1 MIHFLSYRMKS
12 TLSQPVRDIAT
23 VEGTIKDQLTR
34 IHELEDEV
42 NELQHAMSNTASQL
56 TAARSEAHR
65 WRCVAEARIKEVD
78 SAREQLNVENIEEM
92 NSLRL
97 ELRELHK
104 KLEESQQQISVL
116 KSSGPARDSMTELVN
131 VLRNELE
138 EKDKQIDAYVRSLH
152 ELKVNKFPFKS

>member
-1 MIHFLSYRMKS
+1 MKS
-12 TLSQPVRDIAT
+12 TLSQPVRDSAN

-78 SAREQLNVENIEEM
+78 SARDQNNAENMEEM
-92 NSLRL
+92 HSLRQ
-97 ELRELHK
+97 ELREVHK
-104 KLEESQQQISVL
+104 KLEESQQQLINL
-116 KSSGPARDSMTELVN
+116 KSLAPQKDSMTELVN
-131 VLRNELE
+131 VLRSELE
-138 EKDKQIDAYVRSLH
+138 EKDKQIDAYGMSLH
-152 ELKVNKFPFKS
+152 ELKVNQDCVSA